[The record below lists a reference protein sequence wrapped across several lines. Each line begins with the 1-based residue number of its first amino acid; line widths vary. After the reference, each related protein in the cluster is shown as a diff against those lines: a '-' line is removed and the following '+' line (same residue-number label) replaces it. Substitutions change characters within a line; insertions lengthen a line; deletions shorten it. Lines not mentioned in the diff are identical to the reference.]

1 MFLIFMHYIL
11 FYLYFSV
18 NNYFFNNHFYKS
30 FYLSY
35 PLITVCPFLT
45 ERLSKNRL
53 TNPKTYRIL

>member
-1 MFLIFMHYIL
+1 MHYIL